1 MYVKKELT
9 MNILIVEDNPISAT
23 VIEHTLDKHGYE
35 TLTAHDGEEALGYL
49 ESHPEI
55 ELIITDLVMPNTD
68 GVELVRRI
76 KERKEWN
83 AIPILVC
90 TSMRPENANER
101 LAGQDW
107 KFVLKPI
114 KSETL
119 LQKVAEVTAQQRKV
133 LQDPAITMTQ
143 IGIDP
148 EAFDEVV
155 DKFSETVNE
164 KIIRLEQQ
172 GDKDTVDP
180 LDLKDLLEGAKLV
193 RADRLTDVLTSL
205 ENGRDGCHQEII
217 RASAP
222 LLLRELKAMQ
232 YHLNLF
238 TA

>member
-1 MYVKKELT
+1 

-23 VIEHTLDKHGYE
+23 VLEHTLDKHGYE
-35 TLTAHDGEEALGYL
+35 TLTAHDGEEALAFL

-90 TSMRPENANER
+90 TSMRPENANQR
-101 LAGQDW
+101 LAGQGW
-107 KFVLKPI
+107 KYIFKPI
-114 KSETL
+114 KADTL
-119 LQKVAEVTAQQRKV
+119 IQKVTESTAQQRKV

-172 GDKDTVDP
+172 ADKDSVEP

-193 RADRLTDVLTSL
+193 RAERLTEVLTSL
-205 ENGRDGCHQEII
+205 ENSWDGRHQEMI
-217 RASAP
+217 RSSAP

-232 YHLNLF
+232 YHLNLY
-238 TA
+238 TS

>member
-1 MYVKKELT
+1 

-23 VIEHTLDKHGYE
+23 VLEHTLDKHGYE
-35 TLTAHDGEEALGYL
+35 TLTAHNGDEALGYL
-49 ESHPEI
+49 ESHAEI

-90 TSMRPENANER
+90 TSMQPENANQR
-101 LAGQDW
+101 LPGQGW
-107 KFVLKPI
+107 NYVLKPI
-114 KSETL
+114 KAESL
-119 LQKVAEVTAQQRKV
+119 LQKVAEATAQQRKV

-155 DKFSETVNE
+155 EKFSETVNE

-172 GDKDTVDP
+172 ANKDSVEP
-180 LDLKDLLEGAKLV
+180 VDLKDLLEGAKLV
-193 RADRLTDVLTSL
+193 RAERLTEVLTSL
-205 ENGRDGCHQEII
+205 ESDWDGQHQEVI
-217 RASAP
+217 RSSAP
-222 LLLRELKAMQ
+222 LLLRELKAMRYQ
-232 YHLNLF
+232 LNLY
-238 TA
+238 TS

>member
-1 MYVKKELT
+1 MHVMEELT

-35 TLTAHDGEEALGYL
+35 TLTAHDGGEALGYL

-101 LAGQDW
+101 LAGQDC

-114 KSETL
+114 KSET
-119 LQKVAEVTAQQRKV
+119 
-133 LQDPAITMTQ
+133 
-143 IGIDP
+143 
-148 EAFDEVV
+148 
-155 DKFSETVNE
+155 
-164 KIIRLEQQ
+164 
-172 GDKDTVDP
+172 
-180 LDLKDLLEGAKLV
+180 
-193 RADRLTDVLTSL
+193 
-205 ENGRDGCHQEII
+205 
-217 RASAP
+217 
-222 LLLRELKAMQ
+222 
-232 YHLNLF
+232 
-238 TA
+238 